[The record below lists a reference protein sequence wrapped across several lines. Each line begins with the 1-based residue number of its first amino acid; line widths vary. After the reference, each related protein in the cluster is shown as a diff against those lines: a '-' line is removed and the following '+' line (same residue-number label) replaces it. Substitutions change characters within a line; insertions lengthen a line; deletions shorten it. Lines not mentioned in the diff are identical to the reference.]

1 MAEATN
7 NKRRRVPVVDFRGVA
22 DGENMVVANA
32 RPTFHVSLI
41 YDVMQGMMR
50 AADRVP
56 VIGRVIRLLSN
67 RCQMLY
73 T

>member
-22 DGENMVVANA
+22 DGENMVANA

-41 YDVMQGMMR
+41 HDVMQGMMR
-50 AADRVP
+50 A
-56 VIGRVIRLLSN
+56 
-67 RCQMLY
+67 
-73 T
+73 